1 MTEKVS
7 NMKSEKSF
15 AAVGISLVVLALTIG
30 FGVYY
35 FKNIY
40 FPKFLKD
47 ELKLNYKTVDLSLLS
62 KTVTIEEPLYIHTN
76 PEVDD
81 KYRAKQMLVEVSSVG
96 FISKKVDIRKIT
108 LTDLEL
114 VSVDKDGNVVGT
126 KLELPLNNLT
136 TSLENVFLDTQVD
149 KKELYIQG
157 QVLDQTLSSIVGQ
170 YLKDRLNTE
179 IGKVE
184 VALSS
189 LKKWQS
195 IEENS
200 KGMWSVNIDKVVTNC
215 TLFGQNY
222 NIEVYNLTN
231 RFSQMKKPIEF
242 TLKSDLVGIEAAGKL
257 NVPVL
262 QLESWI
268 ETKDFNYKLVPGFE
282 RYVEFGKF
290 IVKQNNIIE
299 SNSARIFGV
308 CIITDLKLNPDT
320 VVEDVFKKMN
330 LETKNTQLNTYRM
343 KKLKNIV
350 SRVDSLRVQ
359 YSYDKETGIMIIETD
374 LKPTIN
380 MINTQLKEEEAE

>member
-1 MTEKVS
+1 
-7 NMKSEKSF
+7 MKSEKSF

-40 FPKFLKD
+40 FPKFLKE

-200 KGMWSVNIDKVVTNC
+200 KGMWSVNVDKVVTNC

>member
-1 MTEKVS
+1 
-7 NMKSEKSF
+7 MKSEKSF

-200 KGMWSVNIDKVVTNC
+200 KGMWSVNVDKVVTNC

>member
-1 MTEKVS
+1 
-7 NMKSEKSF
+7 MKSEKSF

-35 FKNIY
+35 FKNVY
-40 FPKFLKD
+40 FPKFLKE
-47 ELKLNYKTVDLSLLS
+47 ELRLNYKTVDLSLLS

-200 KGMWSVNIDKVVTNC
+200 KEMWSVNVDKVVTNC
-215 TLFGQNY
+215 ALFGQNY

>member
-40 FPKFLKD
+40 FPKFLKE

-76 PEVDD
+76 PETDD
-81 KYRAKQMLVEVSSVG
+81 KYRAKEMVVEVSSVG

>member
-1 MTEKVS
+1 
-7 NMKSEKSF
+7 MKSEKSF

>member
-40 FPKFLKD
+40 FSKFLKD

-200 KGMWSVNIDKVVTNC
+200 KGMWSVNVDKVVTNC

>member
-1 MTEKVS
+1 
-7 NMKSEKSF
+7 MKSEKSF

-179 IGKVE
+179 IG
-184 VALSS
+184 L
-189 LKKWQS
+189 
-195 IEENS
+195 
-200 KGMWSVNIDKVVTNC
+200 C
-215 TLFGQNY
+215 T
-222 NIEVYNLTN
+222 V
-231 RFSQMKKPIEF
+231 
-242 TLKSDLVGIEAAGKL
+242 
-257 NVPVL
+257 
-262 QLESWI
+262 
-268 ETKDFNYKLVPGFE
+268 
-282 RYVEFGKF
+282 
-290 IVKQNNIIE
+290 
-299 SNSARIFGV
+299 
-308 CIITDLKLNPDT
+308 
-320 VVEDVFKKMN
+320 
-330 LETKNTQLNTYRM
+330 
-343 KKLKNIV
+343 
-350 SRVDSLRVQ
+350 
-359 YSYDKETGIMIIETD
+359 
-374 LKPTIN
+374 
-380 MINTQLKEEEAE
+380 

>member
-40 FPKFLKD
+40 FPKFLKE

-200 KGMWSVNIDKVVTNC
+200 KGMWSVNVDKVVTNC

>member
-1 MTEKVS
+1 MENK
-7 NMKSEKSF
+7 KSLS
-15 AAVGISLVVLALTIG
+15 AVGISLVVLALTIG

-35 FKNIY
+35 FKNVY
-40 FPKFLKD
+40 FPKFLKE
-47 ELKLNYKTVDLSLLS
+47 ELKLNYKTVDLSLLA

-76 PEVDD
+76 QEITD
-81 KYRAKQMLVEVSSVG
+81 KYRAKQMIVEVSSVG
-96 FISKKVDIRKIT
+96 FISKKVDILKIT

-126 KLELPLNNLT
+126 KLELPLNNLA

-149 KKELYIQG
+149 KKELYTQG
-157 QVLDQTLSSIVGQ
+157 QVLDQTLSSVVGE

-184 VALSS
+184 TALST

-195 IEENS
+195 IEENA
-200 KGMWSVNIDKVVTNC
+200 KNMWSVNIDKVMTNY
-215 TLFGQNY
+215 TLLGQNY

-242 TLKSDLVGIEAAGKL
+242 TLKNDLVGIESSGKL
-257 NVPVL
+257 FIPVL
-262 QLESWI
+262 KLESGI

-282 RYVEFGKF
+282 RYVEAGKF

-299 SNSARIFGV
+299 ENSARIFGV

-359 YSYDKETGIMIIETD
+359 YSYAKETGIMIIETD
-374 LKPTIN
+374 LKSTIN
-380 MINTQLKEEEAE
+380 AINAQLKEEEAE

>member
-40 FPKFLKD
+40 FPKFLKE

-76 PEVDD
+76 PETDD
-81 KYRAKQMLVEVSSVG
+81 KYRAKEMVVEVSSVG

-189 LKKWQS
+189 LKKWQP

>member
-1 MTEKVS
+1 
-7 NMKSEKSF
+7 MKSEKSF

-96 FISKKVDIRKIT
+96 FISKKIDIRKIT

>member
-1 MTEKVS
+1 
-7 NMKSEKSF
+7 MKSEKSF

-200 KGMWSVNIDKVVTNC
+200 KEMWSVNVDKVVTNC